1 MAEVTL
7 PPPMTTTTPAPS
19 GLTHAEALERQRRGD
34 DNSFQVRV
42 GRTYGQI
49 VVENVFN
56 LFNIVLFS
64 LLFIVLSM
72 GDYAT
77 VFFAGFSVVSNT
89 FLGMLQEIHAKRRL
103 DKLAALSEQTVH
115 VKRDGQWQ
123 EISMRAVVID
133 DILRIE
139 PGDKLVVDGVVVTSD
154 SLEMDESLLT
164 GESDAV
170 AKEPG
175 MEVFSGSF
183 CLAGSGTMQATRVGA
198 NSNINKLAAVAK
210 QYKRVRTPT
219 QQIIETIV
227 QVTVVVMFTLIPMV
241 FVASFVN
248 SITPLEALRSAV
260 VFVTSL
266 VPQGLV
272 LVAILSLTIG
282 AIKISLQRTLIQRVN
297 AVESLGNATVLC
309 FDKTGTLTKNLLAVQ
324 QIIPLADM
332 DERTLSGLL
341 LAYLDNLAH
350 LNRTAGAVREYAAA
364 HADDVPARRKV
375 REVPFTSG
383 RKWGAVVFE
392 DAAYVLG
399 APERVLPKQS
409 LTDTLDHNVTHL
421 SLQGLRVLAFTRV
434 SGPLNEKD
442 VTNDAEPLALVVLS
456 DQIRDDIQET
466 LESFRREGI
475 DLKVIS
481 GDNLDTVKAIA
492 TQAGMDAERAYTGA
506 QVDEM
511 SDSELETLVGEAT
524 VFARVDP
531 DTKKRIVA
539 ALQRRGA
546 YVAMV
551 GDGVNDVPALKQ
563 ANLAIVMN
571 DGTQISKDV
580 ADIVLLDNAMSTLP
594 KAFREG
600 TEITQT
606 IFGTMKMFLVKN
618 VYNIL
623 FFIFVAFM
631 SLPFPITPVQI
642 SWSTFGTVNL
652 PATFVAFGWLR
663 PTRIRRFRS
672 DVLEF
677 IMTAGL
683 IGAVMQAIVYACVFF
698 YEGRDVQAART
709 SITLFVTFYGAY
721 TVMHIMGLDV
731 LNPRTFIA
739 RWRFALLMTLSTTL
753 TILTMYALPELFE
766 FRIMTWERDPGVIAL
781 LVSTLLLS
789 IVLLEHGMRYPVLL
803 RRFWRLFEEPSAPAA
818 SQPASQ

>member
-1 MAEVTL
+1 MAEATL
-7 PPPMTTTTPAPS
+7 PPPTITSTPAV
-19 GLTHAEALERQRRGD
+19 GLTRDEVLARQKRGE

-42 GRTYGQI
+42 GRTYTQI

-56 LFNIVLFS
+56 LFNIVLFT
-64 LLFIVLSM
+64 LLFVVLSM

-89 FLGMLQEIHAKRRL
+89 FLGMLQEIHAKRKL
-103 DKLAALSEQTVH
+103 DQLATLSEQTVQ
-115 VKRDGQWQ
+115 VRRDGEWQ
-123 EISMRAVVID
+123 TISMRAVVRD

-139 PGDKLVVDGVVVTSD
+139 PGDKLVVDGVVVTAD

-175 MEVFSGSF
+175 MEVYSGSF

-198 NSNINKLAAVAK
+198 ESNINKLATVAK
-210 QYKRVRTPT
+210 TYKRVRTPT
-219 QQIIETIV
+219 QQIIDIIV
-227 QVTVVVMFTLIPMV
+227 QVTVVVMFILIPMV
-241 FVASFVN
+241 FVASFIN
-248 SITPLEALRSAV
+248 AITPLEALRSAV

-297 AVESLGNATVLC
+297 AVESLGNATMLC
-309 FDKTGTLTKNLLAVQ
+309 FDKTGTLTKNVLAVQ
-324 QIIPLADM
+324 QIIPLVDA
-332 DERTLSGLL
+332 DERTVSAWL

-364 HADDVPARRKV
+364 HAAPLPARRKV
-375 REVPFTSG
+375 REIPFTSG
-383 RKWGAVVFE
+383 RKWGAVIFD

-399 APERVLPKQS
+399 APERVLPQQR
-409 LTDTLDHNVTHL
+409 LTDTLNHSVTSL
-421 SLQGLRVLAFTRV
+421 SLQGLRVLAFSRV
-434 SGPLNEKD
+434 VGSINEKN
-442 VTNDAEPLALVVLS
+442 VSEGAEPLALVVLS
-456 DQIRDDIQET
+456 DQIREDIQET

-475 DLKVIS
+475 GLKVIS
-481 GDNLDTVKAIA
+481 GDSLDTVKAIA
-492 TQAGMDAERAYTGA
+492 AQAGMNTDHAYSGA
-506 QVDEM
+506 QVDAM
-511 SDSELETLVGEAT
+511 SDAELQTIVGEAT
-524 VFARVDP
+524 VFARVEP

-539 ALQRRGA
+539 ALQRRGE

-663 PTRIRRFRS
+663 PTRMRRFRS

-677 IMTAGL
+677 IFTAGI

-709 SITLFVTFYGAY
+709 SITLFITFYGAY
-721 TVMHIMGLDV
+721 TVMHIMGLSV
-731 LNPRTFIA
+731 LDPRTFIE
-739 RWRFALLMTLSTTL
+739 RWRFAALMTLSTTL
-753 TILTMYALPELFE
+753 TILTMYALPGLFE
-766 FRIMTWERDPGVIAL
+766 FKIMTWERDPGVIVL

-789 IVLLEHGMRYPVLL
+789 MVLLEHGMRHPVLL
-803 RRFWRLFEEPSAPAA
+803 RRLWRLFEEPQASAT
-818 SQPASQ
+818 S

>member
-7 PPPMTTTTPAPS
+7 PPPMTTTTPAS
-19 GLTHAEALERQRRGD
+19 GLTRAQVMERQQRGD

-42 GRTYGQI
+42 GRTYTQI

-56 LFNIVLFS
+56 LFNIVLFT
-64 LLFIVLSM
+64 LLFVVLSM

-89 FLGMLQEIHAKRRL
+89 FLGMLQEIHAKRKL
-103 DKLAALSEQTVH
+103 DQLATLSEQTVH
-115 VKRDGQWQ
+115 VLRDGQWQ
-123 EISMRAVVID
+123 EISMRAVVLD

-139 PGDKLVVDGVVVTSD
+139 PGDKLVVDGVVVSAD

-175 MEVFSGSF
+175 MEVYSGSF
-183 CLAGSGTMQATRVGA
+183 CLAGSGTMRATRVGA
-198 NSNINKLAAVAK
+198 HSNINKLAVVAK
-210 QYKRVRTPT
+210 EYKRVRTPT
-219 QQIIETIV
+219 QQIIDTVV
-227 QVTVVVMFTLIPMV
+227 QVTVVIMFTLVPMI
-241 FVASFVN
+241 FVSSFVN
-248 SITPLEALRSAV
+248 LTTPLEAMRSAV

-324 QIIPLADM
+324 QVIPLVDA
-332 DERTLSGLL
+332 DERTINAWLLS
-341 LAYLDNLAH
+341 YLDNLAH
-350 LNRTAGAVREYAAA
+350 LNRTAGAVRDYAEANAA
-364 HADDVPARRKV
+364 PLPARRKV

-399 APERVLPKQS
+399 APERVLPKQR
-409 LTDTLDHNVTHL
+409 LTDTLDHSVTSL
-421 SLQGLRVLAFTRV
+421 SLQGLRVLAFSRV
-434 SGPLNEKD
+434 EGALNEKNVSD
-442 VTNDAEPLALVVLS
+442 GAEPLALVVLS
-456 DQIRDDIQET
+456 DQIREDIQAT
-466 LESFRREGI
+466 LESFRQEGI

-481 GDNLDTVKAIA
+481 GDSLDTVKAIA
-492 TQAGMDAERAYTGA
+492 AQAGMNAEHAYTGA
-506 QVDEM
+506 QIDAM
-511 SDSELETLVGEAT
+511 SDGELETVVGEAT
-524 VFARVDP
+524 VFARVEP

-594 KAFREG
+594 KAFHEG

-663 PTRIRRFRS
+663 PTRMRRFRT

-677 IMTAGL
+677 ILTAGL

-698 YEGRDVQAART
+698 YEGQDVQAART
-709 SITLFVTFYGAY
+709 SITLFITFYGAY

-731 LNPRTFIA
+731 LNPRTFIE
-739 RWRFALLMTLSTTL
+739 RWRFAALMTLSTTL
-753 TILTMYALPELFE
+753 TILTMYALPALFE
-766 FRIMTWERDPGVIAL
+766 FRIMTWERDPGVIVL

-789 IVLLEHGMRYPVLL
+789 IVLLEHGMRHPVLL
-803 RRFWRLFEEPSAPAA
+803 RRLWRLFEEPSTPTN
-818 SQPASQ
+818 P

>member
-7 PPPMTTTTPAPS
+7 PPLMTTTTPAA
-19 GLTHAEALERQRRGD
+19 GLTHAEALARQQRGE

-42 GRTYGQI
+42 GRTYTQI

-56 LFNIVLFS
+56 LFNIVLFT
-64 LLFIVLSM
+64 LLFVVLSM

-89 FLGMLQEIHAKRRL
+89 FLGMIQEIHAKRKL
-103 DKLAALSEQTVH
+103 DKLATLSEQTVQAL
-115 VKRDGQWQ
+115 RDGQWQ
-123 EISMRAVVID
+123 TISMRAVVLD

-139 PGDKLVVDGVVVTSD
+139 PGDKLVVDGVVVTAD

-175 MEVFSGSF
+175 MEVYSGSF
-183 CLAGSGTMQATRVGA
+183 CLAGSGTMRATRVGA
-198 NSNINKLAAVAK
+198 NSNINKLAIVAK
-210 QYKRVRTPT
+210 EYKRVRTPT
-219 QQIIETIV
+219 QQIIDTVV
-227 QVTVVVMFTLIPMV
+227 QVTVVVMFVLIPMV

-248 SITPLEALRSAV
+248 AITPLEALRSAV

-324 QIIPLADM
+324 QVIPLVDA
-332 DERTLSGLL
+332 DERTINAWL

-350 LNRTAGAVREYAAA
+350 LNRTAGAVREYVETRAAPL
-364 HADDVPARRKV
+364 PARRKV

-383 RKWGAVVFE
+383 RKWGAVIFD

-399 APERVLPKQS
+399 APERVLPKQR
-409 LTDTLDHNVTHL
+409 LTDTLDHSVTNL

-434 SGPLNEKD
+434 EGTFNEKD
-442 VTNDAEPLALVVLS
+442 ARDGAEPLALVVLS
-456 DQIRDDIQET
+456 DQIREDIQAT
-466 LESFRREGI
+466 LESFRQEGI

-481 GDNLDTVKAIA
+481 GDSLDTVKAIA
-492 TQAGMDAERAYTGA
+492 AQAGMSADHAYTGA
-506 QVDEM
+506 QIDAM
-511 SDSELETLVGEAT
+511 SDGELETIVGEAT
-524 VFARVDP
+524 VFARVEP

-594 KAFREG
+594 KAFHEG

-663 PTRIRRFRS
+663 PTRMRRFRS

-677 IMTAGL
+677 ILTAGL
-683 IGAVMQAIVYACVFF
+683 IGAVMQAIVYVCVFF
-698 YEGRDVQAART
+698 YEGQDVQAART
-709 SITLFVTFYGAY
+709 SITLFITFYGAY
-721 TVMHIMGLDV
+721 TVMYIMGLSV
-731 LNPRTFIA
+731 LNPRTFIE
-739 RWRFALLMTLSTTL
+739 RWRFAVLMTLSTTL

-766 FRIMTWERDPGVIAL
+766 FKIMTWERDPGVIVL

-789 IVLLEHGMRYPVLL
+789 MVLLEHGMRYPVLL
-803 RRFWRLFEEPSAPAA
+803 RRFWRLFEEPAAPAN
-818 SQPASQ
+818 P